1 MQFGDSEARPYP
13 RSPAAK
19 PSPALQEAMAPG
31 TTAAVSTPFIPSFN
45 FLAFNGSHMERQP
58 THRPLLQGPFLPGNI
73 VIQASHLQNREGM
86 EQCGARPQGL
96 RAVLRDFWVFPSTP
110 PAQRDLESVTLGPCW
125 AGMASR
131 VLRTYQSRDGGA
143 LDIWRLSS
151 SAETYLRP
159 RPS

>member
-73 VIQASHLQNREGM
+73 VIQASHLQSREGM

-96 RAVLRDFWVFPSTP
+96 RAVFGISGSFPALLQP
-110 PAQRDLESVTLGPCW
+110 SVIW
-125 AGMASR
+125 N
-131 VLRTYQSRDGGA
+131 QSRWARAGLGWHHVCLGHTRA
-143 LDIWRLSS
+143 VMVGR
-151 SAETYLRP
+151 
-159 RPS
+159 